1 MSPNST
7 DRHSSLLEDEEQ
19 QKESGGTASQL
30 QAKRKRQLDSDN
42 SIPLAAAVST
52 LSSSR
57 SSSSSSGGNY
67 DCLGTPRHA
76 KRACIP
82 NAKNTTNDGET
93 PAAPAPANAD
103 QSSTSAHG
111 SSLIGPATRP
121 FVSASG
127 FVRRRFDPARPDQP
141 TWCDRRRPCAATRR

>member
-57 SSSSSSGGNY
+57 SSSSSGGNC